1 MIRKVQTEDAE
12 AIAAIYNHYIAQTTI
27 TFETEPVSTEE
38 MKRRILSI
46 SRNYPYWIYEEKGEI
61 AGYCYA
67 HQWKEKEAYQCTAE
81 TTIYIKP
88 EYTGKGIGKKMMLH
102 LTNSCRERN
111 LHTLIA
117 CITYPNEASMHLHEQ
132 LGFQLVSHFHEV
144 GRKFDQWLDVC
155 DYELHL

>member
-61 AGYCYA
+61 A
-67 HQWKEKEAYQCTAE
+67 
-81 TTIYIKP
+81 
-88 EYTGKGIGKKMMLH
+88 
-102 LTNSCRERN
+102 
-111 LHTLIA
+111 
-117 CITYPNEASMHLHEQ
+117 
-132 LGFQLVSHFHEV
+132 
-144 GRKFDQWLDVC
+144 
-155 DYELHL
+155 